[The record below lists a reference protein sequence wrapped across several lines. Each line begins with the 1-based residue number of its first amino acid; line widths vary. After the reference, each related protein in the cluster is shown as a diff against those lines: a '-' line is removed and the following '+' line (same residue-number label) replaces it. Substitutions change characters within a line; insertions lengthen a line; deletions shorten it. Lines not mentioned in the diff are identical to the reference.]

1 MVCCG
6 GLQKAKV
13 CGISIWLTDCR
24 DFCNNLSNTWL
35 DTIINSL
42 AQEKC
47 KETIKLVCRDPF
59 HKAVRHFSNNLSPS
73 VEKKELLERTYIDRA
88 QLPQRITL

>member
-1 MVCCG
+1 M
-6 GLQKAKV
+6 
-13 CGISIWLTDCR
+13 
-24 DFCNNLSNTWL
+24 

-59 HKAVRHFSNNLSPS
+59 HKAVRYFSNNLSPS